1 MVEKLNEAARQ
12 AEIERLE
19 RLAAEERR
27 RQEEDRRRVQ
37 QSVKDSQAQLVQIIQ
52 AWADVMNVERFLKG
66 VQERAAALPADERD
80 GVLERLKLA
89 REFLGSQDPLDFF
102 LAWKTP
108 LERYRPLSVQ
118 TDNADTDAKTDL

>member
-1 MVEKLNEAARQ
+1 LAEKLNEAARQ

-52 AWADVMNVERFLKG
+52 AWADVMNVERFLQG
-66 VQERAAALPADERD
+66 VQDRAAALPADERD
-80 GVLERLKLA
+80 R
-89 REFLGSQDPLDFF
+89 R
-102 LAWKTP
+102 
-108 LERYRPLSVQ
+108 
-118 TDNADTDAKTDL
+118 